1 MANDK
6 GNAQA
11 EKPKKRSRVKET
23 FSELKKVTWPTFGK
37 TMKQTGAVL
46 LVTVFFLA
54 VLLVMDQLLGLAH
67 RQFIKSL
74 PSTETDVESVVA
86 ALGGMLRSA
95 KAAVCSLFAGTPA
108 LPLI

>member
-6 GNAQA
+6 GNAQG
-11 EKPKKRSRVKET
+11 EKTQKRSRVKET

-46 LVTVFFLA
+46 LVTVFFLV

-67 RQFIKSL
+67 RQLVKGL
-74 PSTETDVESVVA
+74 TVETEETVR
-86 ALGGMLRSA
+86 ALGSMLSGGF
-95 KAAVCSLFAGTPA
+95 KTAANALFSGAPA
-108 LPLI
+108 LPLLI

>member
-6 GNAQA
+6 SNAQA

-74 PSTETDVESVVA
+74 PSTETEEAVA
-86 ALGGMLRSA
+86 ALSNMFRSA
-95 KAAVCSLFAGTPA
+95 KAAVCSLFGGASS
-108 LPLI
+108 LPLHV

>member
-6 GNAQA
+6 GAQA

-23 FSELKKVTWPTFGK
+23 FAELKKVTWPSFGK

-46 LVTVFFLA
+46 VVTIFFLI

-67 RQFIKSL
+67 RELIKGL
-74 PSTETDVESVVA
+74 TDTGETTA
-86 ALGGMLRSA
+86 ALTNAMHGLKASA
-95 KAAVCSLFAGTPA
+95 AALFGHAPA
-108 LPLI
+108 FPILL